1 MGFVVRRESRVA
13 VNGKGNLMNKAI
25 TDGVLLMPPAFSNG
39 LDMWSSGDGSPGSDS
54 YEGAVNAALVAAD
67 QDFGGC
73 LELQKV
79 NAVQKLR
86 YKGETPLLPGCYL
99 QIRARVKAIAG
110 ALPSVRIAGRAG
122 GAGGANVSGRIEV
135 GPTVALATYG
145 DVVEVAAIVG
155 PGARAGVDMAWG
167 SQAIYGHFGLDLTGP
182 NGGVVRIDDIE
193 IEDVTSFFLRD
204 MISIVDVRD
213 FGAIGDGVTDDS
225 QAFIAAD
232 VAAQGRK
239 ILVPAGVFHLADDVT
254 LNAPVAFEGTVT
266 MPVDKML
273 LLTKSFDLPT
283 YIDAFDDEEL
293 AFGKAFQALLNNA
306 DHDSLDMCG
315 RKITVTKPLDMQA
328 AVPNRSSYSTRR
340 VIRNGQFD
348 AASGSAWDTEVVTSE
363 ATYSA
368 QNPRT
373 LRDVDNIANIAVGSL
388 VEGNGVGRE
397 IYVRSKNVGAGELT
411 LNAPLYDAQGT
422 QTFTFTDFKY
432 LMDFSGFAGLSKFVL
447 SDIEFQCGGFAS
459 GIRLSPTGKAFQ
471 LRDCFISRPRD
482 RGMTSIGTGCQGILV
497 DRCQFLSSEDA
508 KTVSNRTSVALNVN
522 ANDAKLRNNRSTRFK
537 HFAFLGGANSIVLGN
552 HFFQGDGT
560 SAGVRTA
567 GLIIADNYCN
577 ATISG
582 NYVDNCTIEWT
593 NERDP
598 EPDFVSGF
606 SFAAMCITDN
616 IMLCSDVAPWFSFI
630 VVKPHGRGHFLNGV
644 TVSGNRF
651 HSINGDIDRVE
662 RVDTSFAAL
671 DFTRTKGLTFDA
683 NAFHGI
689 GKQAANPLRI
699 RHEAVSVSQ
708 AWTVGVG
715 GDLPFGGRVLSVD
728 SVVAQGPILN
738 AGGSVLFVTPYVRSE
753 QGPNGDQARL
763 IWPSAVRGEVTLSAR
778 MDR

>member
-1 MGFVVRRESRVA
+1 
-13 VNGKGNLMNKAI
+13 MNKAI
-25 TDGVLLMPPAFSNG
+25 TDGVLLMPPAFGTG
-39 LDMWSSGDGSPGSDS
+39 LDMWSSGNGTPGSDT
-54 YEGAVNAALVAAD
+54 YEGATNAALVPAD

-79 NAVQKLR
+79 NSVQKLR

-99 QIRARVKAIAG
+99 RIRARIKAIAG
-110 ALPSVRIAGRAG
+110 ALPSVRIAGWAG
-122 GAGGANVSGRIEV
+122 GAGGSHINDKVEV

-155 PGARAGVDMAWG
+155 PGARGGVDMAWG
-167 SQAIYGHFGLDLTGP
+167 SQAIYGHFGLDLTGA

-213 FGAIGDGVTDDS
+213 YGAIGDGVTDDS
-225 QAFIAAD
+225 AAFAAAD
-232 VAAQGRK
+232 VAAEGRK
-239 ILVPAGVFHLADDVT
+239 ILVPGGVFHLAENVT

-266 MPVDKML
+266 MPADKML

-293 AFGKAFQALLNNA
+293 AFGKAFQALLNNT

-315 RKITVTKPLDMQA
+315 RKVTVTKPLDMQA
-328 AVPNRSSYSTRR
+328 VVPNKASYATRR

-348 AASGSAWDTEVVTSE
+348 AASGSAWDTDVVTSE

-368 QNPRT
+368 DSAST
-373 LRDVDNIANIAVGSL
+373 LTEVANIASIAVGAL

-411 LNAPLYDAQGT
+411 LSAPLYDAQGT
-422 QTFTFTDFKY
+422 QNYTFTDFKY
-432 LMDFSGFAGLSKFVL
+432 MMDFSGFAGLSKFVL
-447 SDIEFQCGGFAS
+447 SDIEFQCGRYAS
-459 GIRLSPTGKAFQ
+459 GIRLSPTGKAFH
-471 LRDCFISRPRD
+471 LRDCFISRPKD
-482 RGMTSIGTGCQGILV
+482 RGVTSIGTGCQGILV
-497 DRCQFLSSEDA
+497 DRCQFLSSEDSED
-508 KTVSNRTSVALNVN
+508 VPDRTSIALNVN

-537 HFAFLGGANSIVLGN
+537 HFALLGGSNSVVLGN

-567 GLIIADNYCN
+567 GLVIADNYCN
-577 ATISG
+577 ATITG
-582 NYVDNCTIEWT
+582 NYIDNCTIEWT

-616 IMLCSDVAPWFSFI
+616 IMLCGNVAPWFSFV
-630 VVKPHGRGHFLNGV
+630 VVKPHGSGHFLNGV
-644 TVSGNRF
+644 TISGNRF
-651 HSINGDIDRVE
+651 HSINGNIERVE
-662 RVDTSFAAL
+662 RVDTSFSDL
-671 DFTRTKGLTFDA
+671 DFTRTKNLTFDA
-683 NAFHGI
+683 NAYHGI
-689 GKQAANPLRI
+689 NKQAFNPLRI
-699 RHEAVSVSQ
+699 RHEAVSVAQ
-708 AWTVGVG
+708 IWGVGVD
-715 GDLPFGGRVLSVD
+715 GDLPFGGRLLSVD
-728 SVVAQGPILN
+728 SIVAQGPIRN
-738 AGGSVLFVTPYVRSE
+738 AGGSVYHVMPYVQPE
-753 QGPNGDQARL
+753 QGANGDQVNL
-763 IWPSAVRGEVTLSAR
+763 VWPTAVRGEVTLSAR